1 MDKNRPAAIAPIF
14 EFVIE
19 FLQLILPHCLVFAID
34 FFLQSS
40 FLQLSFFQSSFAIE
54 FFAIEFLKSSS
65 CNQVLT
71 IECVL

>member
-34 FFLQSS
+34 FFLQSI
-40 FLQLSFFQSSFAIE
+40 FLQLSFFSIKFCNRVFCNRVFE
-54 FFAIEFLKSSS
+54 IEFLQSSS
-65 CNQVLT
+65 YN
-71 IECVL
+71 